1 MSSILEIST
10 DADERAFTPGGTLAG
25 RVSWLLQ
32 EVPESVELRLFYYTS
47 GKGTQDVGI
56 AQSLSFDHPS
66 TSERRDFSFKLP
78 LGPCSFHGKLVSL
91 TWALE
96 LILNHDQTERLEIVL
111 SPTGQALDLY
121 AHADGNP
128 ARKREKQKGLRFG
141 RL

>member
-78 LGPCSFHGKLVSL
+78 LSFFLL
-91 TWALE
+91 L
-96 LILNHDQTERLEIVL
+96 
-111 SPTGQALDLY
+111 
-121 AHADGNP
+121 
-128 ARKREKQKGLRFG
+128 
-141 RL
+141 